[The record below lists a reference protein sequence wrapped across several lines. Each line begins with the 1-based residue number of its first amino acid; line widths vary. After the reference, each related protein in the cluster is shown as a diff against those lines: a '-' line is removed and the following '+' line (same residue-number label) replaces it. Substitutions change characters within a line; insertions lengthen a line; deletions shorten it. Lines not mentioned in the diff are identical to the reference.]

1 MRSIVLWLHYVI
13 LSFQMD
19 ADDDGYDDEF
29 DWDGGCVWNQNIT
42 LFPER
47 TPYLYLYSCPKHTF
61 PVLSPFP
68 TQGSLKGCSRVI
80 EGLSKGCPRVAQGLP
95 KGCPKGYPKGC
106 LRVAQG
112 LLKGCSRDLQGL
124 LKGCSWVAQGLH
136 KGCSRGVQGLV
147 KGCARFAQGVP
158 LFYYMSAERLS

>member
-29 DWDGGCVWNQNIT
+29 DWDGGCVWNQNMS

-47 TPYLYLYSCPKHTF
+47 TPTF
-61 PVLSPFP
+61 ICIPAPNIHSRFFLPF
-68 TQGSLKGCSRVI
+68 QLKGR
-80 EGLSKGCPRVAQGLP
+80 
-95 KGCPKGYPKGC
+95 

-112 LLKGCSRDLQGL
+112 
-124 LKGCSWVAQGLH
+124 
-136 KGCSRGVQGLV
+136 
-147 KGCARFAQGVP
+147 
-158 LFYYMSAERLS
+158 